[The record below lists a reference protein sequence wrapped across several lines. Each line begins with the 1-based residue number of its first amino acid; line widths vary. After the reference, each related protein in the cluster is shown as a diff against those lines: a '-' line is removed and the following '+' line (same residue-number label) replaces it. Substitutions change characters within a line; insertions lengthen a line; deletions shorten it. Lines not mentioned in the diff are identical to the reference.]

1 MLKHPR
7 PQNLEPTVWAL
18 GFRLQALH
26 PQMQT
31 PAEPWSDVP
40 NRKLRRRCCSAAKV
54 VDIRRFRPFA
64 LSGFR
69 VSIRSLSLPV
79 HDVEGV
85 ELVLGFLVVGYSVAV
100 PSLRP
105 DVWFRRK
112 PLVSRP
118 EKLQLLGFRV

>member
-1 MLKHPR
+1 M
-7 PQNLEPTVWAL
+7 
-18 GFRLQALH
+18 
-26 PQMQT
+26 
-31 PAEPWSDVP
+31 
-40 NRKLRRRCCSAAKV
+40 
-54 VDIRRFRPFA
+54 
-64 LSGFR
+64 
-69 VSIRSLSLPV
+69 SIRSLSLPV

-105 DVWFRRK
+105 DVWFRSK